1 MAGADYPCLL
11 LHQECFN
18 EAAYATEPRTQNT
31 FDKYSRNYFKDKKT
45 GAKSSLTTEEKIA
58 KLPDFGSLRLGSCAI
73 VGNADN
79 LLRGKYGKQIDEH
92 DFVVRFNV
100 VTKPY
105 KEGVGSFASAL
116 FIKPN
121 YQDTPFA
128 RDLDPIMFNFFPKYA
143 PPSPPLSSAQL
154 PSPQLS
160 ATQTILFAQRRE
172 KMRRRPKVERKWLKS
187 EFRKRRKTD

>member
-1 MAGADYPCLL
+1 MG
-11 LHQECFN
+11 
-18 EAAYATEPRTQNT
+18 
-31 FDKYSRNYFKDKKT
+31 
-45 GAKSSLTTEEKIA
+45 I
-58 KLPDFGSLRLGSCAI
+58 
-73 VGNADN
+73 ADN

-128 RDLDPIMFNFFPKYA
+128 RDLDPTMFNFFPKYA
-143 PPSPPLSSAQL
+143 PPSLPSAQLSSPPLSSAPLKQSFSL
-154 PSPQLS
+154 RGV
-160 ATQTILFAQRRE
+160 RR
-172 KMRRRPKVERKWLKS
+172 
-187 EFRKRRKTD
+187 